1 MQYPICFYDY
11 ESISTPIPLLDGVS
25 PYQQAVVQYSLHKL
39 FEDGHIEHFG
49 AVLVEEGEKTVREL
63 EGMSDPNFSHQTNR
77 LIV

>member
-1 MQYPICFYDY
+1 
-11 ESISTPIPLLDGVS
+11 
-25 PYQQAVVQYSLHKL
+25 VQYSLHKL